1 MTRYQGSSHNVEQ
14 RMITET
20 LATNSRV
27 AEIQGEGSS
36 FAYVVLALLPGW
48 TLGISGLAND
58 NFGLHHLAR

>member
-1 MTRYQGSSHNVEQ
+1 
-14 RMITET
+14 MITET